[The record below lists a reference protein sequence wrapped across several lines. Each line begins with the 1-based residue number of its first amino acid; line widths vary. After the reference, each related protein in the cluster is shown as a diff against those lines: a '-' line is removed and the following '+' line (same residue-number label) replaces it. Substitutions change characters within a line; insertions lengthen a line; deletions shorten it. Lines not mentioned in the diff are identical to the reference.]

1 LTRGVCVLLALL
13 AAAAAASLIPRSDVA
28 LFDELAL
35 LRTPLDAAH
44 TLSRQVDAAHTHG
57 RAYVHVSLRNKNI
70 YLRAFPPLIDVWELA
85 RYDIALD
92 FLAALL
98 NHNATLPPAID
109 FAFTASDHFVA
120 SEVAHK
126 SDACAR
132 LDAAVCEPCIAANCC
147 AVFVCSRVRARAE
160 RADRFQFLFPGYE
173 FDRHTWFH
181 APANVSAATAA
192 FDARHR
198 WRRKQPAAVWR
209 GSPNGLFFKDGEWNR
224 SVDGNPRA
232 RLVDFASRH
241 ADLIDARFVQMPEQE
256 RPWAEQFRA
265 FDLVPPMPQE
275 SFAAFRAIIDVD
287 GGGWSARLV
296 RLMTYNSVL
305 LRQQTDHD
313 TLYMDQLRPLNDS
326 DWLDED
332 LASPSDDELVERW
345 LSPRG
350 RAPCGVVWF
359 RYDMADLVP
368 LVSRINAMSP
378 LLLMRIVTAA
388 RTFVERHL
396 TLTSLFDVMAASL
409 QRYASLQPSV
419 RAIAQ
424 SEAPYMPCHS
434 AECEADCRR
443 PRPATNAVCRW
454 DGQRCTLSLAQT
466 NVSRWRRSQCLLI
479 CTARAQER
487 HNQVRKKALRAQAWR
502 KSVPATV
509 EH

>member
-1 LTRGVCVLLALL
+1 MLLALL
-13 AAAAAASLIPRSDVA
+13 AATVTATLIPRSDVA
-28 LFDELAL
+28 LFDELSTL
-35 LRTPLDAAH
+35 GTPLNAAH
-44 TLSRQVDAAHTHG
+44 TLSRQVDASHTHG
-57 RAYVHVSLRNKNI
+57 RAYVHVSVREKRV

-85 RYDIALD
+85 RYDVAVD

-98 NHNATLPPAID
+98 AHDRANAMPAALD

-132 LDAAVCEPCIAANCC
+132 QDIALCEPCIAANCC
-147 AVFVCSRVRARAE
+147 AIFVCSRVRARAE
-160 RADRFQFLFPGYE
+160 RADRYQFLFPGYE
-173 FDRHTWFH
+173 FDRHVWFL
-181 APANVSAATAA
+181 APDNVTAAIDA

-241 ADLIDARFVQMPEQE
+241 SDLIDARFVQMPEQE
-256 RPWAEQFRA
+256 RPWAEKFRA

-332 LASPSDDELVERW
+332 LATPSDEELVERW

-359 RYDMADLVP
+359 RYDMSDLVP
-368 LVSRINAMSP
+368 LVSRINTMSP
-378 LLLMRIVTAA
+378 QLLMRIVTAA
-388 RTFVERHL
+388 RTFVTQHL
-396 TLTSLFDVMAASL
+396 TLMSLFDVMTASF
-409 QRYASLQPSV
+409 QRYATLQPSV
-419 RAIAQ
+419 RDIAP
-424 SEAPYMPCHS
+424 SETPYTPCHA
-434 AECEADCRR
+434 AECEADCRM

-454 DGQRCTLSLAQT
+454 DGKRCSLSLAQT
-466 NVSRWRRSQCLLI
+466 NVSR
-479 CTARAQER
+479 
-487 HNQVRKKALRAQAWR
+487 VM
-502 KSVPATV
+502 
-509 EH
+509 